1 LNCLVQDYL
10 PQGPASG
17 QLKIKGFRIIK
28 APTMASLLSLASLV
42 GTIEMLNGPGISFN
56 KLETKL
62 SWQDKIFTIEDAKMP
77 GNSLA
82 LTAGGYFDLNK
93 EQLDL
98 KGKVIPFNII
108 NSIVKS
114 VPLVG
119 SLLVG
124 DGIIATDYH
133 MQGAMDDP
141 KIAVNPVSTL
151 LPGFFAQSIWF
162 RRDTKT

>member
-1 LNCLVQDYL
+1 
-10 PQGPASG
+10 
-17 QLKIKGFRIIK
+17 
-28 APTMASLLSLASLV
+28 M
-42 GTIEMLNGPGISFN
+42 SFH
-56 KLETKL
+56 ESTKL
-62 SWQDKIFTIEDAKMP
+62 SWQDKVLTIEDAKMQ

-82 LTAGGYFDLNK
+82 MTAGGYLDLNK
-93 EQLDL
+93 VQLDV
-98 KGKVIPFNII
+98 KGRVIPFNII

-151 LPGFFAQSIWF
+151 LPGFLHNLFGSGETPKPEADSDKKQVN
-162 RRDTKT
+162 KN